1 MNYRPVI
8 CFREIRNH
16 EKDLMRNAE
25 SILKELGFHIKTT
38 SPHLDDRKWELEF
51 SEDFAKEIYIEF
63 QDDADELHSPTVII
77 DNILT
82 DQLQTID
89 GSSGYYEET
98 VIDGAALKDIIEN
111 ESSNILSELIP
122 NISEDEI
129 NSLKNK
135 LKNNTDVLLS
145 EMFDMSNHNVSIKS
159 KTQDT
164 NLENHINE
172 IYSNSTPLSSGT
184 SRESLIQDLKE
195 LDPEDDEVGNH
206 IVDLLLNYM
215 GDGELTNEIYDIIY
229 QDEDEDDEDDDDD
242 ENEDEDDDFS

>member
-25 SILKELGFHIKTT
+25 SILKELGFKFKAT
-38 SPHLDDRKWELEF
+38 SPFLDDRKWELEF

-63 QDDADELHSPTVII
+63 EDDADSHSPTVII

-89 GSSGYYEET
+89 GDAAYYNET
-98 VIDGAALKDIIEN
+98 IIDEDALKDIIEN
-111 ESSNILSELIP
+111 DSSDILIQLIP

-135 LKNNTDVLLS
+135 LKDNTDVLLS

-159 KTQDT
+159 KTQDI

-172 IYSNSTPLSSGT
+172 IYSNSTPLNGI
-184 SRESLIQDLKE
+184 SRESLIQDIKE
-195 LDPEDDEVGNH
+195 LDLDDEETGNN
-206 IVDLLLNYM
+206 IIDLLFNYI
-215 GDGELTNEIYDIIY
+215 GDVELMNEVYNIINH
-229 QDEDEDDEDDDDD
+229 DEDDDD
-242 ENEDEDDDFS
+242 EDDYTDSYDDDDS